1 MCCVLAND
9 SGLINFWIV
18 LIDFLMASN
27 EVTEFAVA
35 GYMHP
40 GAPATFHLSISAKQE
55 EEVAA
60 AAAAAGSFSLFFQT
74 GGFVLDSAAAETDRC
89 RGFLLKLELC

>member
-1 MCCVLAND
+1 MLAND

-40 GAPATFHLSISAKQE
+40 GTPATFHLSISAKQE
-55 EEVAA
+55 VEVAAVAA
-60 AAAAAGSFSLFFQT
+60 AAGRVFPCFFKLAGLFWTRPQRKRIDAE
-74 GGFVLDSAAAETDRC
+74 DSC
-89 RGFLLKLELC
+89 